1 MSFINGLLGLGTA
14 VVSGVI
20 AEPASGTGYVRA
32 PIAFDVISGAVTLNV
47 VNGVFGPFT
56 AAPGTLSVFQL
67 FDPSGNPAW
76 TGTLQAPI
84 TPSVGQQVYVP
95 VGAISVPVD
104 NQLNAGSAAS
114 GLQSAITVPAGA
126 VLGNATSGAS
136 PVGMA
141 LYAVSGIGM
150 ASGSTAGSGALYVTP
165 ATSGAIGGVVV
176 PVGGYLSVDVS
187 GNLSLGTS
195 GFTDLLNL
203 AAQQLPKTAPGVTG
217 VVWNN
222 NGALSVS

>member
-1 MSFINGLLGLGTA
+1 MSFINGLIGLGTA

-20 AEPASGTGYVRA
+20 AEPASGTGYGRV

-67 FDPSGNPAW
+67 FDPAGNPGW
-76 TGTLQAPI
+76 TGTLQAPV
-84 TPSVGQQVYVP
+84 TPAVGQQVYIP
-95 VGAISVPVD
+95 VGAISIPVD
-104 NQLNAGSAAS
+104 NQLGASGAAS

-176 PVGGYLSVDVS
+176 PAGGYLSVDVS
-187 GNLSLGTS
+187 GNLSMGTS
-195 GFTDLLNL
+195 GFTALLNL
-203 AAQQLPKTAPGVTG
+203 AAQALPTGAPSVTG

-222 NGALSVS
+222 GGNLAIS

>member
-20 AEPASGTGYVRA
+20 SEPASGTGYGRV
-32 PIAFDVISGAVTLNV
+32 PISFDVISGAVTLNV

-56 AAPGTLSVFQL
+56 ALPGTLSVFQL
-67 FDPSGNPAW
+67 FDPLGNPAW

-84 TPSVGQQVYVP
+84 TPTVGQQVYVP
-95 VGAISVPVD
+95 VGSISIPIQT
-104 NQLNAGSAAS
+104 QLAASGAAS

-126 VLGNATSGAS
+126 VLGNATTGVS

-141 LYAVSGIGM
+141 LYAVSGLAV
-150 ASGSTAGSGALYVTP
+150 ASGATAGSGAIYVLP
-165 ATSGAIGGVVV
+165 ATSGAIGGVIV
-176 PVGGYLSVDVS
+176 PPGGYLSVDVS
-187 GNLSLGTS
+187 GNLSLGVS
-195 GFTDLLNL
+195 GFTTLLNL
-203 AAQQLPKTAPGVTG
+203 AAQALPTGAPSVTG

-222 NGALSVS
+222 GGALTLS